1 MEAEFPGRSYLA
13 RVVPGILSASLP
25 PAPFF
30 PVIRFIHTK
39 NTRFIIMQF
48 KTISAF
54 SAILLL
60 APALASPVATE
71 SASLDNGVVYNEGN
85 SNYSDLLD
93 EDSDSNLVDGI
104 FENIPSSILE
114 VLATAI
120 PVSWYYDLMNPASQS
135 SIISAASKGI
145 YPDWYSA
152 LPTSVLAWASSAAAD
167 GDDFLFGS
175 ATASATATATAS
187 ATDSASASATAV
199 TNARSSSATITAAPS
214 TKTTTASKTG
224 SAEASSEAV
233 SDAASSSASVSPSTS
248 LSTGGAAIATGS
260 AAMSFAG
267 AIGLLGL
274 AVAL

>member
-1 MEAEFPGRSYLA
+1 
-13 RVVPGILSASLP
+13 
-25 PAPFF
+25 
-30 PVIRFIHTK
+30 
-39 NTRFIIMQF
+39 MQF

-54 SAILLL
+54 SAILFL
-60 APALASPVATE
+60 APALASPLATE
-71 SASLDNGVVYNEGN
+71 SASLDGYSGY
-85 SNYSDLLD
+85 SDYSDLRG
-93 EDSDSNLVDGI
+93 ENSESNLVDGI

-114 VLATAI
+114 VLVTAI

-135 SIISAASKGI
+135 SIISEASKGI

-175 ATASATATATAS
+175 ATATVS
-187 ATDSASASATAV
+187 ATDSASASATSV
-199 TNARSSSATITAAPS
+199 TNARASSATITTAPS
-214 TKTTTASKTG
+214 KKTTAASKTG
-224 SAEASSEAV
+224 SAKASSEASSETA
-233 SDAASSSASVSPSTS
+233 SDAVSSSASVTPSTS

-274 AVAL
+274 VVAL